1 MTKRELLFAQIKRQ
15 QEVGEP
21 LPIVSLE
28 EFFEGNNDY
37 GSIGCNLDDPQAKP
51 PLPVPYW
58 PHPSPQGFYEILRA
72 VRERQEVQDVLVEVS
87 DTDVGEEDWP
97 FSELVYILTT
107 ESIGEVEVWAA
118 SLHQRKYPKATKARS
133 LLLCLI
139 FCRAIL
145 CTHCGGTDNEVTSS
159 GN

>member
-87 DTDVGEEDWP
+87 DTDVGEEDRP

-118 SLHQRKYPKATKARS
+118 SLHPTEVSEGYEGEKPALVPD
-133 LLLCLI
+133 LLPGYIVYTLWW
-139 FCRAIL
+139 
-145 CTHCGGTDNEVTSS
+145 D
-159 GN
+159 

>member
-15 QEVGEP
+15 QEAGER

-28 EFFEGNNDY
+28 EFFEGNDDY
-37 GSIGCNLDDPQAKP
+37 GSIGCNLDDPQATP

-58 PHPSPQGFYEILRA
+58 PHPSPQGFYETLRA

-87 DTDVGEEDWP
+87 DTDVGAENWP

-107 ESIGEVEVWAA
+107 ASTEEVEAWTISIHPTEVSEGEKPALVRDLLPGYIVWT
-118 SLHQRKYPKATKARS
+118 LWW
-133 LLLCLI
+133 
-139 FCRAIL
+139 
-145 CTHCGGTDNEVTSS
+145 D
-159 GN
+159 